1 MKIIKYKRN
10 NTFDGNGEVVELK
23 ILGYM
28 KLKNPKSKLIKFPD
42 KIRIVTEPNKGFSGA
57 ATFTIDNKE
66 TQIGRIYDKTLNKLL
81 NCKDK
86 EEFTDSNRKKWIK
99 VDEFD
104 FDTDIIYIE
113 V

>member
-1 MKIIKYKRN
+1 MKTLKYKRN
-10 NTFDGNGEVVELK
+10 NFDGNGEVVELK

-57 ATFTIDNKE
+57 ATFTIENNE
-66 TQIGRIYDKTLNKLL
+66 TQVSRIYDKTLNKLL
-81 NCKDK
+81 TCKDK
-86 EEFTDSNRKKWIK
+86 GEFTDSNGKKWIK

-104 FDTDIIYIE
+104 FNTDIIYIE